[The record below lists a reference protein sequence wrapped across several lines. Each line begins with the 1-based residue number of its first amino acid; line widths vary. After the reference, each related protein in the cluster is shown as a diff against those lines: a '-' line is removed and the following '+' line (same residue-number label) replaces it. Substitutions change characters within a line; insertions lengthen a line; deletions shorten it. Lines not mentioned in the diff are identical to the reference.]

1 LTRIQV
7 GLIGVRSISSSFFF
21 ILYKFLEWV

>member
-7 GLIGVRSISSSFFF
+7 GLIGVRFISSFFF
-21 ILYKFLEWV
+21 FILFKFLEGV

>member
-7 GLIGVRSISSSFFF
+7 GLIGVIFISPFFFF
-21 ILYKFLEWV
+21 ILFKFLEWV